1 MRRHNLYHEFDRR
14 WQLPVYFQLR
24 WKEIVVSLEEA
35 FSEVSVEPSV
45 MKGKLSSFQDSSNIV
60 CFFTH
65 SSPAETDFL
74 LGQTVSL
81 WRAVTMCWSPEVLI
95 PELSHRFWR
104 LTLQVSNKCLI
115 LSQVLTHYK
124 QLLNRYATW
133 LHSAYATIGESNP
146 MSLPTTSA
154 NPPNETTSVENI
166 ADDEI
171 LLQQYAAMISDL
183 RLLENKIDNL
193 WQQEIRIILPPGI
206 VEVAGSDGPR
216 GEFLL

>member
-45 MKGKLSSFQDSSNIV
+45 MK
-60 CFFTH
+60 
-65 SSPAETDFL
+65 AETDFL

-104 LTLQVSNKCLI
+104 LTLQ
-115 LSQVLTHYK
+115 
-124 QLLNRYATW
+124 LLNRYATW

-146 MSLPTTSA
+146 MSHSTTLV